1 MRLTLAILICA
12 FGTAAPAQAPFAS
25 FDRASEPVLNDPYG
39 LSLGTDGRLYVADRI
54 GDRIVI
60 MDSETLE
67 VTGTFGD
74 NALIGVRDI
83 SFGPDGR
90 AYAAVAGL
98 NALAVYWFSEGVA
111 NLDYTLTSF
120 PRTEGVLAHSNGRVY
135 VMASGIG
142 ELVALENGK
151 AVAAVRGLA
160 GAHDVAEGPDGTIWV
175 ADNPRARL
183 VQFSADL
190 ELIRTLDDP
199 KYGFVGPRYLDFD
212 DFGRIVVSDQ
222 DAHRVL
228 LIEPVS
234 GDLLGVIGDGGPGL
248 GPGKFN
254 SPEGVAARG
263 STYYIADSDN
273 NRVVRYV
280 VVTN

>member
-1 MRLTLAILICA
+1 MRLTLAALIFA
-12 FGTAAPAQAPFAS
+12 LGTPALAQAPFAS

-39 LSLGTDGRLYVADRI
+39 LTIGPDGLLYVADRA

-60 MDSETLE
+60 MNPDTLE

-74 NALIGVRDI
+74 GALAGVRDI
-83 SFGPDGR
+83 SFGPDDR
-90 AYAAVAGL
+90 AYTAVAGL

-111 NLDYTLTSF
+111 NLDYSLTNF

-142 ELVALENGK
+142 QLVALENGK
-151 AVAAVRGLA
+151 AVAAVRGMP
-160 GAHDVAEGPDGTIWV
+160 GAHDVVEGPDGTIWV
-175 ADNPRARL
+175 ANNPRAQL
-183 VQFSADL
+183 VQFSESL

-199 KYGFVGPRYLDFD
+199 KYGFIGPRYLDFD
-212 DFGRIVVSDQ
+212 DFGRMVVSDQ
-222 DAHRVL
+222 NAHRVL
-228 LIEPVS
+228 LIEPLT
-234 GDLLGVIGDGGPGL
+234 GDLLGVIGDGSPGL
-248 GPGKFN
+248 GPGKFS
-254 SPEGVAARG
+254 SPEGVAAQG
-263 STYYIADSDN
+263 TTYYIADSDN